1 MKKQEKIK
9 VGISVGDL
17 NGVGMEVIL
26 KTFEDSRMLEFCTPI
41 IFGSSKSVSFHKKAL
56 GVETGIHGV
65 DRMDK
70 VVHNKLNLLNVWK
83 EMIDLELGTP
93 TEISGKY
100 ALVSLRRATAALKK
114 GDIDVL
120 VTAPIDKHNISSE
133 EFEFAGHTE
142 YLEQELDGEA
152 LMILMTGELRVGL
165 ITGHLPLKEVAGA
178 IDAERIIKKVEIM
191 HQSLKNDFNI
201 NKPRIAVLGLNP
213 HCGDKG
219 VIGTEDDE
227 IVTPAIA
234 ELQNKGRMVYG
245 PYAAD
250 GFFGSGNYKNFDG
263 VMAMY
268 HDQGLAPF
276 KTIAFGQGV
285 NFTAG
290 LNKIRTSPDHGTAFA
305 IAGQGKADHESF
317 REALFTA
324 IELFKSRRS
333 NLELSKNKLE
343 VQRETKRDSK
353 REERETKKPERET
366 EKPEREAKN

>member
-17 NGVGMEVIL
+17 NGVGIEVIL

-41 IFGSSKSVSFHKKAL
+41 VFGSSKSVSFHKKAL
-56 GVETGIHGV
+56 GIETGIQGV

-93 TEISGKY
+93 TEVSGKY
-100 ALVSLRRATAALKK
+100 AFESLRRATAALKK
-114 GDIDVL
+114 GDVDVL
-120 VTAPIDKHNISSE
+120 VTAPIDKHNMPSE
-133 EFEFAGHTE
+133 DFVFAGHTE
-142 YLEQELDGEA
+142 YLEQELEGEA
-152 LMILMTGELRVGL
+152 LMILMTENLRVGL
-165 ITGHLPLKEVAGA
+165 ITGHLPLKDVAEA
-178 IDAERIIKKVEIM
+178 IDVSRIAKKVEIM
-191 HQSLKNDFNI
+191 HKSLKNDFNI

-227 IVTPAIA
+227 IVAPAIA
-234 ELQNKGRMVYG
+234 DLQKKGMLIYG

-305 IAGQGKADHESF
+305 IAGQGKADHRSF
-317 REALFTA
+317 QEALFTA
-324 IELFKSRRS
+324 LELFKARSS
-333 NLELSKNKLE
+333 NLELVKNKLE
-343 VQRETKRDSK
+343 VQRDTKRDIKRAGRESK
-353 REERETKKPERET
+353 KPEQETKKE
-366 EKPEREAKN
+366 